1 MHQPSIVLI
10 QLIVTSYTTTAPE
23 HRKKAIRPN
32 KAVHIEARLHYTSPR
47 TQHMWPLPGPSISKL
62 PPMVPASR
70 HVSKLCLTINCLNIW
85 SAKNRRNSRCIIKLL
100 IIYRKPMSNFRIL
113 PNITY
118 RSVPHIVILG
128 VTIPTSAGKRKLTL
142 YKTTAGAPRQ

>member
-1 MHQPSIVLI
+1 MLI
-10 QLIVTSYTTTAPE
+10 QLIVTSYTSRAPE

-47 TQHMWPLPGPSISKL
+47 TQHMWPLPAAEHIKAAANGPIQT
-62 PPMVPASR
+62 
-70 HVSKLCLTINCLNIW
+70 CTQYLTFTCFVWL
-85 SAKNRRNSRCIIKLL
+85 AKAIPVKAALF
-100 IIYRKPMSNFRIL
+100 IIYRKPMSNFRISS
-113 PNITY
+113 NIAY
-118 RSVPHIVILG
+118 MSVPHIVILG